1 MLKITSSIVKTKNF
15 NRIRYLYEAQTK
27 KCLRFK
33 SAELKLVQ
41 RVVFKYYVVE
51 LRAADSKIDLTA
63 RLKPD
68 TYIFGSQIKLRC

>member
-33 SAELKLVQ
+33 IAELKLVQ
-41 RVVFKYYVVE
+41 RLFLNTTLLNCVQ
-51 LRAADSKIDLTA
+51 LT
-63 RLKPD
+63 LK
-68 TYIFGSQIKLRC
+68 